1 MRFLL
6 FGPSMPA
13 YMPAEPTT
21 LSDVSRSEIR
31 DGVEMGGGGE
41 DRGEER
47 REGTIATNEEK
58 SEMLIE
64 EIVVVKGR

>member
-1 MRFLL
+1 
-6 FGPSMPA
+6 MPA
-13 YMPAEPTT
+13 YMPADPTT

-47 REGTIATNEEK
+47 GEERGDD
-58 SEMLIE
+58 SDE
-64 EIVVVKGR
+64 